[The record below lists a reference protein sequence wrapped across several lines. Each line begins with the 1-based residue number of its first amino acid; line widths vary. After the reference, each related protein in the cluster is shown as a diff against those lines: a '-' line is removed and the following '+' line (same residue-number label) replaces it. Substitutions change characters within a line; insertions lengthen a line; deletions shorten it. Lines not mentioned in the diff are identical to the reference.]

1 MSRKTTSAGPPA
13 GRARTPALLLGL
25 PLLLAAPDPARAADP
40 AGAAPAPLAPELGRP
55 AAPPALAPAATLATP
70 AALATSVPSRLAW
83 RSGATGGGFPCLAQ
97 LRGRPLDALTT
108 FITHA
113 SFPAM
118 VAQTGG
124 AWARGTAR
132 QAPLWV
138 VSLPLLTDNTRGQFA
153 QCAAGAF
160 DGYFRQIGGNLR
172 AAGAQGTVVRL
183 GWEANIGSHGHP
195 WGYDRLDQLP
205 AYRGCFRHAAL
216 ALKAGGPGL
225 AVEWTNAQRGQAPFN
240 VLYANPGD
248 DVVDLWGVHYY
259 DKGPEKS
266 TSAIWWAYWGKTWRG
281 GPWGLGSW
289 LANAAAHGKKLGIAE
304 WGVVAADDPYYV
316 FAMFYTF
323 YRNAPY
329 IAYETYFD
337 AM

>member
-1 MSRKTTSAGPPA
+1 MPAFLAG
-13 GRARTPALLLGL
+13 LL
-25 PLLLAAPDPARAADP
+25 LLLAATDPARAADP
-40 AGAAPAPLAPELGRP
+40 AATAPTDLA
-55 AAPPALAPAATLATP
+55 ALAPAATLAT
-70 AALATSVPSRLAW
+70 SVPSGLAW
-83 RSGATGGGFPCLAQ
+83 RSGATAGGFPCLAQ

-108 FITHA
+108 FITHV

-138 VSLPLLTDNTRGQFA
+138 VSLPLLTDDTRGQFA

-160 DGYFRQIGGNLR
+160 DGYFRQIGANLR

-205 AYRGCFRHAAL
+205 AYRGCFRRAAA

-225 AVEWTNAQRGQAPFN
+225 AVEWTNAKRGQARFN
-240 VLYANPGD
+240 VLYAYPGN
-248 DVVDLWGVHYY
+248 DVVDL
-259 DKGPEKS
+259 
-266 TSAIWWAYWGKTWRG
+266 
-281 GPWGLGSW
+281 
-289 LANAAAHGKKLGIAE
+289 
-304 WGVVAADDPYYV
+304 
-316 FAMFYTF
+316 
-323 YRNAPY
+323 
-329 IAYETYFD
+329 
-337 AM
+337 

>member
-1 MSRKTTSAGPPA
+1 MNSKAAPAGLPA
-13 GRARTPALLLGL
+13 GRSRARALLAG
-25 PLLLAAPDPARAADP
+25 LLLAPLLASAVPARAAGDAGPLPTAPGPGAGP
-40 AGAAPAPLAPELGRP
+40 ARAAAMARP

-138 VSLPLLTDNTRGQFA
+138 VSLPLLTDNTKGQFA

-160 DGYFRQIGGNLR
+160 DGYFRQVGANLR

-183 GWEANIGSHGHP
+183 EWEANIGSRGHP
-195 WGYDRLDQLP
+195 WGYDRFDQLP
-205 AYRGCFRHAAL
+205 AYRGCFRRAAV

-225 AVEWTNAQRGQAPFN
+225 AVEWTNAKRGQAPFS
-240 VLYANPGD
+240 VTYAYPGD

-259 DKGPEKS
+259 DTGPEKNTVALWS
-266 TSAIWWAYWGKTWRG
+266 AYWNKTW
-281 GPWGLGSW
+281 
-289 LANAAAHGKKLGIAE
+289 
-304 WGVVAADDPYYV
+304 
-316 FAMFYTF
+316 
-323 YRNAPY
+323 
-329 IAYETYFD
+329 
-337 AM
+337 